1 MCSNV
6 NWQVSS
12 SDMLE
17 PFRLNV
23 VTSQKAII
31 LKKIGN
37 AQGKTILEYS
47 SSHSKKKKKYTY
59 NPETNEKRIT
69 LETYLTMV
77 NTKSMVMLGNKTAT
91 IPKVTYYN
99 HT

>member
-6 NWQVSS
+6 VWQVSS

-17 PFRLNV
+17 PTRLHV

-37 AQGKTILEYS
+37 AKGKTILEYS
-47 SSHSKKKKKYTY
+47 SSHSKKKYTY
-59 NPETNEKRIT
+59 NPVTKGTCVT
-69 LETYLTMV
+69 LETYLTMI
-77 NTKSMVMLGNKTAT
+77 NTNLRVMLGTMTAT
-91 IPKVTYYN
+91 ITKVTYYN